1 MKKMTIRLDDDLH
14 RELRLRSVERNEP
27 VQQMLLRLL
36 RAELKRGGRRGG
48 EVDARPHSATR

>member
-1 MKKMTIRLDDDLH
+1 
-14 RELRLRSVERNEP
+14 
-27 VQQMLLRLL
+27 MLLRLL